1 MCRCVCVC
9 VISVTPPDTPQHKP
23 SISSRFRKQQ
33 QGSEQVRAFLGRTR
47 PERDSGLGPVCV
59 AAPLS
64 QKHLR
69 LLSTCSVAGVLDCRA
84 ECQAPE
90 GSPGGAPDPSAPR
103 VLVLE
108 SLRETQGV
116 KHSPEPA
123 FTERERQGRASHY
136 SVPWSLRDSG
146 LAARGPQAPLLDD
159 SRRTPPLE
167 SERQQAGAVP
177 ESPRHTPH
185 AEADRKSLLEPE
197 VRQEIPTGGDE
208 PGSGCVGSSPLGE
221 EVMREP
227 DFLRT
232 WQSGARHLR
241 ARGCLSPHGA
251 TESEVS
257 FPFYLSK
264 CK

>member
-123 FTERERQGRASHY
+123 FTERETGQG
-136 SVPWSLRDSG
+136 
-146 LAARGPQAPLLDD
+146 QPL
-159 SRRTPPLE
+159 
-167 SERQQAGAVP
+167 
-177 ESPRHTPH
+177 
-185 AEADRKSLLEPE
+185 
-197 VRQEIPTGGDE
+197 
-208 PGSGCVGSSPLGE
+208 
-221 EVMREP
+221 
-227 DFLRT
+227 
-232 WQSGARHLR
+232 
-241 ARGCLSPHGA
+241 
-251 TESEVS
+251 
-257 FPFYLSK
+257 
-264 CK
+264 